1 MRENRGKINSDTRR
15 FVRLELEGLRGSKEL
30 KKSEDFQEKKRE
42 LRKPRSMGGI
52 KELRELG
59 RLRWLKRSSN
69 RKDLP

>member
-1 MRENRGKINSDTRR
+1 
-15 FVRLELEGLRGSKEL
+15 LELEGLRGSKEL